1 MRLHDTIYESK
12 DATKYYATSF
22 YTTIQYKA
30 TSAVYVAL
38 YNTTTLWHSIGL
50 IWVVMGCYVRKPKF
64 ADAIRPNHDRPPPTG
79 CNTHYTGPND
89 GSCHLGP
96 MSYSGSKNCSN
107 VCSFANDCIGIGCWH
122 NPGLWKFC
130 PIYYIILAFWNIL
143 DHVIWIRIHRE
154 MGQTKLSIIG
164 AVFWPS
170 IILLSSTLYDLH

>member
-1 MRLHDTIYESK
+1 MHLHDTIYESK

-38 YNTTTLWHSIGL
+38 YNTTTLWHTIGL

-79 CNTHYTGPND
+79 CNAHYTGPND

-96 MSYSGSKNCSN
+96 MSYFNFRFYFITITAMIS
-107 VCSFANDCIGIGCWH
+107 SFATS
-122 NPGLWKFC
+122 
-130 PIYYIILAFWNIL
+130 
-143 DHVIWIRIHRE
+143 VI
-154 MGQTKLSIIG
+154 
-164 AVFWPS
+164 FF
-170 IILLSSTLYDLH
+170 SSFFVINN